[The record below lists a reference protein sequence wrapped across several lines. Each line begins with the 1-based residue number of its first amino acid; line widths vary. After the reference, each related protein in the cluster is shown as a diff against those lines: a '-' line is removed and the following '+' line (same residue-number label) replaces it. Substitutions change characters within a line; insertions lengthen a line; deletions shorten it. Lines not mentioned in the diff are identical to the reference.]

1 MLRAIQ
7 VLGLLMVL
15 IAVGVGIVL
24 WPPAPQVELV
34 PLAPDA
40 GTVASNPRNLIAS
53 GDSSEGAG
61 SSQGEHI
68 GVATADGIGLGTTR
82 SSEGASWRWI
92 KGAVRSKST
101 QLSIPGATVTISDG
115 EGRTAQGE
123 SGEDGSF
130 EIEWLGADQ
139 LALALTAEGFEER
152 KHPGIGWEGD
162 PFELEMVPMGVVIG
176 TFEHL
181 TELYEP
187 PYGEVRF
194 YRGSLDRSNRKP
206 DYVVPLDREPQFRA
220 LLPAGTWSLS
230 LHRPAQ
236 STSFESGFEVRM
248 GEETLLQLPLS
259 RALVYRGQVVFKRG
273 NVGVPGIT
281 LELRQQVSGMSRG
294 LSRSLRMACITDAD
308 GKFSFEGLAACELI
322 VEGRTPWGQ
331 PVGGSFTLTHQNSGR
346 EQRLVVAP
354 SGSISGFVRDFS
366 GQPLAD
372 VTVAL
377 VAKALLKRSGL
388 GEVSE
393 DEVRAKSE
401 TAGLIL
407 KATTNEIGRFLF
419 EQAPSN
425 RPVLLQVRTG
435 PDLVAEASVQV
446 AEGQVLEGVLIT
458 LASTSSFGVCVRDP
472 EGQFVAG
479 VRVTLGGPDGFGG
492 LPSGFRPRVVTD
504 DQGLAH
510 FPFAAS
516 DMSRAMVS
524 GEGWLRGEVMLVP
537 GGVAQITLESASVV
551 RGYVRDLDGWE
562 VPRLL
567 VTAKEQGGVLGSGR
581 SRRTFAESDGSF
593 EIADFEGG
601 QVTLM
606 ASGRGWEQ
614 VEPLNVLL
622 MPGRPQEVILTVQ
635 RTLRQDPG
643 SLRVEAVARGS
654 GAPVE
659 GLVVLGTGPCIS
671 SLVGP
676 ELILTGIRPGRY
688 TPTLRAPGF
697 EQLRLSPVDV
707 FGGEV
712 LNLGRFELRRASDV
726 KVIVVDTKG
735 KPISRARVVLS
746 ERSEDPDQKKKLLR
760 WKGRTDEEGRLT
772 LKRVPRENLRLT
784 VSHSSF
790 KKFSEVQRIKGSKD
804 PLRVRLKPRN
814 R

>member
-15 IAVGVGIVL
+15 IAVGAGIVL
-24 WPPAPQVELV
+24 WSPAPQAELI

-40 GTVASNPRNLIAS
+40 GTMASNPRNLIAS
-53 GDSSEGAG
+53 GDSSAGAE
-61 SSQGEHI
+61 SSQAEHTGI
-68 GVATADGIGLGTTR
+68 TTPEGTALGITR
-82 SSEGASWRWI
+82 SSEGAGWSYI

-101 QLSIPGATVTISDG
+101 QFSIPGATVTITDG

-123 SGEDGSF
+123 SDEDGTF

-139 LALALTAEGFEER
+139 LALVLTAEGFEER
-152 KHPGIGWEGD
+152 KHPGIGWQGE
-162 PFELEMVPMGVVIG
+162 PFELEMIPMGVVIG
-176 TFEHL
+176 TFERL
-181 TELYEP
+181 TEVLEP

-194 YRGSLDRSNRKP
+194 YRGSLNQSNRKP
-206 DYVVPLDREPQFRA
+206 DHVVPLDREPQFRA
-220 LLPAGTWSLS
+220 WLPAGTWSLS

-259 RALVYRGQVVFKRG
+259 SALVYRGQVVFKRG

-281 LELRQQVSGMSRG
+281 LELRQQVTGISRG
-294 LSRSLRMACITDAD
+294 LSKSLGMTCITDAE
-308 GKFSFEGLAACELI
+308 GRFSFEGLAACELI
-322 VEGRTPWGQ
+322 VEGWTPWGQ
-331 PVGGSFTLTHQNSGR
+331 PVGGPFALTHQNSER

-354 SGSISGFVRDFS
+354 PGRISGFVRDFS
-366 GQPLAD
+366 GQPSAD
-372 VTVAL
+372 VMVAL
-377 VAKALLKRSGL
+377 VPKAHLKRSGL
-388 GEVSE
+388 SEVSE
-393 DEVRAKSE
+393 EDVRAKSE
-401 TAGLIL
+401 MAGLTQ
-407 KATTNEIGRFLF
+407 KVTTDEIGRFLF

-435 PDLVAEASVQV
+435 PFLVAEASVQV
-446 AEGQVLEGVLIT
+446 AEGQVLEGVTIT
-458 LASTSSFGVCVRDP
+458 LASTNSFGVCVRDP

-479 VRVTLGGPDGFGG
+479 VRVTLWRPDGSAR

-510 FPFAAS
+510 FPFAAN
-516 DMSRAMVS
+516 DMSLATVS
-524 GEGWLRGEVMLVP
+524 GEGWLRGEGLLVH
-537 GGVAQITLESASVV
+537 GGVTQITLEPAAVV
-551 RGYVRDLDGWE
+551 RGFVRDLDGWE
-562 VPRLL
+562 VPNLL
-567 VTAKEQGGVLGSGR
+567 VTAKEPGEERKGR
-581 SRRTFAESDGSF
+581 SRRTFAGSDGSF
-593 EIADFEGG
+593 EIADFAGG

-606 ASGRGWEQ
+606 ASGKGWEQ
-614 VEPLNVLL
+614 VEPRNVLL
-622 MPGRPQEVILTVQ
+622 LPGQPQEVILTVQ

-676 ELILTGIRPGRY
+676 ELIVTGIRPGRY

-697 EQLRLSPVDV
+697 EQLRLSPLDV
-707 FGGEV
+707 LGGEI

-726 KVIVVDTKG
+726 QVIVLDTNG
-735 KPISRARVVLS
+735 KPVSRARVVLS
-746 ERSEDPDQKKKLLR
+746 ERSEDPDQQKKLLR
-760 WKGRTDEEGRLT
+760 WKGRTDEKGRLT
-772 LKRVPRENLRLT
+772 LKRVPRESLRLT

-790 KKFSEVQRIKGSKD
+790 KKFSEVQRIKGSKE
-804 PLRVRLKPRN
+804 PLRVRLKSRN